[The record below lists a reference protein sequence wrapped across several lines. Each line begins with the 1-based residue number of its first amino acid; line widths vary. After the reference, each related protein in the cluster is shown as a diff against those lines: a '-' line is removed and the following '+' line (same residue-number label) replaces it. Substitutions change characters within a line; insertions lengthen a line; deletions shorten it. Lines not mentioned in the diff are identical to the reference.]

1 MKVDAGLDGL
11 MLATGGVWLECI
23 PHAGKAFSGLFK
35 AEGLKKARR
44 SGRGTREGPALIEYI
59 ISTGPSLLP
68 LRYQKVGERQRPA
81 RTATLMDPTAARAW
95 LEERLGPLAVFEVE
109 GLEKGLSSTPGGGS
123 NPPKPPPPA
132 AYLRSRPGAFNR
144 PERAHKPD
152 RYSSKGWEEK
162 SSPRR
167 PAHTDLTFS
176 TRITYT

>member
-1 MKVDAGLDGL
+1 
-11 MLATGGVWLECI
+11 MLADSGIWLECV

-95 LEERLGPLAVFEVE
+95 LEERLDLWQSSRWRGWKRACPAPGR
-109 GLEKGLSSTPGGGS
+109 GL
-123 NPPKPPPPA
+123 KPPQTTPPCCIPPVPA
-132 AYLRSRPGAFNR
+132 GRFNR

-152 RYSSKGWEEK
+152 RTH
-162 SSPRR
+162 PRGGR
-167 PAHTDLTFS
+167 KNPAHEDLPTP
-176 TRITYT
+176 T